1 MAFPNKLSQLC
12 TPALIYFVLSVI
24 GIVMAI
30 FQNMGNTNKYCLG
43 SFACQVP
50 STIAVFIVKFVCVF
64 FWTWVLNLMCA
75 DGHIG
80 IAWFL
85 VLLPFI
91 LLLLIILLIMTNQRN
106 GKQKKQKQKKHVTK
120 EALYGSVGSGSS
132 SQPYESFVS
141 LPQSIVNGN

>member
-85 VLLPFI
+85 VLIPFI
-91 LLLLIILLIMTNQRN
+91 LLFLIILLIMTNQRN
-106 GKQKKQKQKKHVTK
+106 SNKKNQKQKKHITK
-120 EALYGSVGSGSS
+120 EGMGSAISA

-141 LPQSIVNGN
+141 SPAIINN

>member
-50 STIAVFIVKFVCVF
+50 STIAVFIVKIVCVF

-91 LLLLIILLIMTNQRN
+91 LLLLIIMLIMTNQRN
-106 GKQKKQKQKKHVTK
+106 GKQKKQKKQITK
-120 EALYGSVGSGSS
+120 EGMYGSAMST

-141 LPQSIVNGN
+141 SPASVNSK

>member
-50 STIAVFIVKFVCVF
+50 STIAVFVVKMICVF

-75 DGHIG
+75 DGHVG

-85 VLLPFI
+85 VLIPFI
-91 LLLLIILLIMTNQRN
+91 LLFLIIVLIMMNQRSS
-106 GKQKKQKQKKHVTK
+106 KQKKQKKNVTK
-120 EALYGSVGSGSS
+120 EGMYGSIGSAT
-132 SQPYESFVS
+132 SQPYETFVS
-141 LPQSIVNGN
+141 SPQSIIN

>member
-1 MAFPNKLSQLC
+1 MAFPNKLSELC

-106 GKQKKQKQKKHVTK
+106 TKQKKQKKQITK
-120 EALYGSVGSGSS
+120 EGMYGNAMSA

-141 LPQSIVNGN
+141 SPAIVNGN

>member
-1 MAFPNKLSQLC
+1 MAFPNKLSELC
-12 TPALIYFVLSVI
+12 TPSLIYFVFSVI
-24 GIVMAI
+24 GIAMAI

-50 STIAVFIVKFVCVF
+50 STIAVFIVKIVCVF

-91 LLLLIILLIMTNQRN
+91 LLLLIIMLIMTNQSN
-106 GKQKKQKQKKHVTK
+106 SKQKKQKQKKQITK
-120 EALYGSVGSGSS
+120 EGMYGSAMSTF
-132 SQPYESFVS
+132 QPYESFGS
-141 LPQSIVNGN
+141 AQAIVNGN